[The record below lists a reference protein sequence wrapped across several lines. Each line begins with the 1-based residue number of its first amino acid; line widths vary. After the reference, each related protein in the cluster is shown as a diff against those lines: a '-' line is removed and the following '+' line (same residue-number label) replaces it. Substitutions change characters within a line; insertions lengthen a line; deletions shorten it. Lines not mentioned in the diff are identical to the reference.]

1 VVTVIRATILQ
12 APAPDRLEVLID
24 RDVTVDGPGRI
35 VSIEPAGEHTD
46 PDVVV
51 PDDSVLVPGFV
62 DTHLHAPQWPQ
73 LGTGLDLPLDRWLF
87 EYTFPL
93 EARFDDLDVAVQ
105 VWDHM
110 VPALLRLGTTTVTYY
125 GSIHEPA
132 TVALAAACI
141 RHGQRAFVGRCA
153 MDHPEGTPDWYRDP
167 SPRAA
172 VDASSR
178 SIDAIRALPGAAG
191 LVEPIVTPRFIPACT
206 DAALTGL
213 AELAAATGTLVQ
225 THCSEGDWEHGHVL
239 DRCGVTDSHALDR
252 FGLMRE
258 HTVLAHATHL
268 DDSDRALISSRG
280 AGVAHC
286 PLSNVYFADRPFSAR
301 RAIDA
306 GVRTGLGTDVAGGPS
321 PSLFAQCGH
330 AVAASQRLVDEGDPA
345 ARIDTT
351 TAFWMA
357 TVGGAE
363 LLGVEAGLLEPGRWF
378 DAVAIRLPDVAMP
391 DGTHDD
397 GVDGGDDWPRRFER
411 LVRLATPA
419 DITQVWVAG
428 RPVP

>member
-12 APAPDRLEVLID
+12 APTSDRLEVLTD
-24 RDVTVDGPGRI
+24 RDVTVDDAGRI
-35 VSIEPAGEHTD
+35 VTIEPAGGEAE
-46 PDVVV
+46 PDVVI
-51 PDDSVLVPGFV
+51 PDGTVLVPGFV

-73 LGTGLDLPLDRWLF
+73 LGTGLDLPLDQWLF

-93 EARFDDLDVAVQ
+93 EARFDDLDLAVR

-132 TVALAAACI
+132 TVELAEACV

-153 MDHPEGTPDWYRDP
+153 MDHPEGTPEWYRDP
-167 SPRAA
+167 SPLTA
-172 VDASSR
+172 VDASAR
-178 SIDAIRALPGAAG
+178 SIESIRALPGAAG
-191 LVEPIVTPRFIPACT
+191 LVEPIVTPRFVPACT

-213 AELAAATGTLVQ
+213 AELAATTGTLVQ

-239 DRCGVTDSHALDR
+239 ERCGVTDAHALDG
-252 FGLMRE
+252 FGLLRD
-258 HTVLAHATHL
+258 HTVLGHATHL
-268 DDSDRALISSRG
+268 DDADRSLIAGRG

-286 PLSNVYFADRPFSAR
+286 PLSNVYFADRAFAAR

-330 AVAASQRLVDEGDPA
+330 AVAASQRLVDEGDPD

-357 TVGGAE
+357 TVGGAD
-363 LLGVEAGLLEPGRWF
+363 LLGVDAGLLEPGRWF
-378 DAVAIRLPDVAMP
+378 DAVAIRLPDVAIP
-391 DGTHDD
+391 DDTVSHNGTDD
-397 GVDGGDDWPRRFER
+397 GWPRRFER

-419 DITQVWVAG
+419 DIAHVWVAG
-428 RPVP
+428 RPVT

>member
-1 VVTVIRATILQ
+1 MIRATILQ
-12 APAPDRLEVLID
+12 APTPDRREVLTD
-24 RDVTVDGPGRI
+24 RDVTVDDVGRI
-35 VSIEPAGEHTD
+35 VSIEPADERAI

-51 PDDSVLVPGFV
+51 PDSGVLVPGFV

-93 EARFDDLDVAVQ
+93 EARFDDLDLAIR

-110 VPALLRLGTTTVTYY
+110 VPALLRLGTTTVAYY

-132 TVALAAACI
+132 TVALAEACI

-153 MDHPEGTPDWYRDP
+153 MDHPDGTPAWYRDP
-167 SPRAA
+167 SPVAA
-172 VDASSR
+172 IESSAR
-178 SIDAIRALPGAAG
+178 SIDAIRSLPGATG

-206 DAALTGL
+206 DATLTGL

-239 DRCGVTDSHALDR
+239 ERCGMTDSHALDG
-252 FGLMRE
+252 FGLMRD

-268 DDSDRALISSRG
+268 DDTDRAVIASRG

-286 PLSNVYFADRPFSAR
+286 PLSNVYFADRAFAAR

-306 GVRTGLGTDVAGGPS
+306 GLRVGLGTDVAGGPS

-330 AVAASQRLVDEGDPA
+330 AIAASQRLVDDGDA
-345 ARIDTT
+345 TARIDTT

-357 TVGGAE
+357 TVGGAD
-363 LLGVEAGLLEPGRWF
+363 LLGVDAGLLAPGRWF
-378 DAVAIRLPDVAMP
+378 DAVAIRLPDVALAE
-391 DGTHDD
+391 HADD
-397 GVDGGDDWPRRFER
+397 ADDSDTWSRRFER
-411 LVRLATPA
+411 FVRLATPA
-419 DITQVWVAG
+419 DILQVWVAG
-428 RPVP
+428 RSVP